1 VIYQARKTTFPKTE
15 KRVENMM
22 SSGVFLTNF
31 EVFGNVFKHYLET
44 IFSIETKTKEK
55 MENESV
61 LIKIR
66 DPNTVTV
73 MVSFIKT

>member
-1 VIYQARKTTFPKTE
+1 
-15 KRVENMM
+15 MM

-31 EVFGNVFKHYLET
+31 EVFGNVVKHYLET

>member
-1 VIYQARKTTFPKTE
+1 
-15 KRVENMM
+15 M
-22 SSGVFLTNF
+22 NF
-31 EVFGNVFKHYLET
+31 SEYYFSVFGNVVKHYLET